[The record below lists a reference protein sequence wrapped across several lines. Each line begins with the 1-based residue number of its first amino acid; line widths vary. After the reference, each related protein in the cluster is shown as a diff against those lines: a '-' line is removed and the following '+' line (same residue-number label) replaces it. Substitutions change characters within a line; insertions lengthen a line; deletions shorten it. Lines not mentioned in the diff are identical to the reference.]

1 MTQKPSPQKIIIDT
15 DPGVDDVIALL
26 IAMADKELLDIL
38 GITTVAGNVTVD
50 KTSRNA
56 RLARDWA
63 DRPDIPVYA
72 GASEPV
78 MREPIYAADIH
89 GNEGLSGIKIDTPK
103 YPLAEGHAVNFIID
117 TLLKAEPNSVSIAML
132 GPQTNMALA
141 LKLAPEI
148 KQGIKEIVLMGGS
161 HFSSGNMSPVAEFNI
176 FADPDAAKIVIQ
188 SGVPITYIPLDV
200 TGKVLTSDSRIKAIT
215 DLKNK
220 AGQIVVDILKQ
231 YITHDMKAYHL
242 SGGPIHD
249 ANVIAYLLRPDLY
262 TGKKVYVDVDHRP
275 GISQGQTL
283 VDWRNKLKQAANVN
297 WVYDAKD
304 QEIFDLFNRQ
314 LGLLK

>member
-1 MTQKPSPQKIIIDT
+1 MTKKSAIKKIIIDT

-26 IAMADKELLDIL
+26 IAMADKSLLEVL

-50 KTSRNA
+50 KTARNA
-56 RLARDWA
+56 CLARDWA
-63 DRPDIPVYA
+63 DRADIPVYA
-72 GASEPV
+72 GASEPL
-78 MREPIYAADIH
+78 MRQPIYAADIH
-89 GNEGLSGIKIDTPK
+89 GNEGLSGIKIEKPK
-103 YPLAEGHAVNFIID
+103 HPLAKGHAVNFIID
-117 TLLKAEPNSVSIAML
+117 TLLAAEPNSISIAML

-148 KQGIKEIVLMGGS
+148 KRNIKEIVLMGGAY
-161 HFSSGNMSPVAEFNI
+161 FTSGNMSPVAEFNI
-176 FADPDAAKIVIQ
+176 FADPDAAKIVIK

-215 DLKNK
+215 DLNNK
-220 AGQIVVDILKQ
+220 AGEIVVSILEQ

-262 TGKKVYVDVDHRP
+262 TGKIVYVDVDHRE
-275 GISQGQTL
+275 GISLGQTL
-283 VDWRNKLKQAANVN
+283 VDWRNKLKQPANVN

-304 QEIFDLFNRQ
+304 QEVFNLFNRQ